1 MKAVDKREGGGAYN
15 WGSVEDELKG
25 AQDTANATGMVTQK
39 MEKIFGKTSLLMH
52 SSNMR
57 VHRCPRT
64 PIITEENLNC
74 VFVQINF
81 GGAPSTPPRLFSHF
95 G

>member
-39 MEKIFGKTSLLMH
+39 MESF
-52 SSNMR
+52 
-57 VHRCPRT
+57 V
-64 PIITEENLNC
+64 EEDFSFHALQYH
-74 VFVQINF
+74 VS
-81 GGAPSTPPRLFSHF
+81 PSMSQNANNN
-95 G
+95 